1 MIELLLSASK
11 CHVKKYLKMIKRD
24 LLEQFDLEMK
34 EELHGNKIILIITL
48 ADEAEEAEFILKVS

>member
-1 MIELLLSASK
+1 
-11 CHVKKYLKMIKRD
+11 MIKRD